1 MFTAPLQR
9 PVLGTELQSQVT
21 DDFNNFYYWV
31 LFYSA
36 AEGIRRR
43 IMVSSSHFK
52 IILMDEWRMRVK
64 SRNKEA
70 IVQVSL
76 CAECK
81 AVRDEWRAWD
91 VNQKQ

>member
-1 MFTAPLQR
+1 
-9 PVLGTELQSQVT
+9 
-21 DDFNNFYYWV
+21 
-31 LFYSA
+31 
-36 AEGIRRR
+36 
-43 IMVSSSHFK
+43 MVSSSHFK

-81 AVRDEWRAWD
+81 AVRDEWRA
-91 VNQKQ
+91 